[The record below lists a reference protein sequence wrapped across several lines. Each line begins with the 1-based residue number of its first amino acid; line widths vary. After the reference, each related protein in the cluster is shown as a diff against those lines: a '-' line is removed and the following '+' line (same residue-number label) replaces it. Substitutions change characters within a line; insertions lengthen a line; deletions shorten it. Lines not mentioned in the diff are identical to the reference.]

1 MVINNISNLTI
12 QWGRKNNANLP
23 VTISLPVAVTDEL
36 KTALTTNVMGTGS
49 NTINSRNIT
58 TTTFDIYG
66 NPTNNMSF
74 SWIHISY

>member
-1 MVINNISNLTI
+1 M
-12 QWGRKNNANLP
+12 QWGRTSNANLP
-23 VTISLPVAVTDEL
+23 VTITLPVAITDIY

-49 NTINSRNIT
+49 NAINSRNLT
-58 TTTFDIYG
+58 LTTFDIYG